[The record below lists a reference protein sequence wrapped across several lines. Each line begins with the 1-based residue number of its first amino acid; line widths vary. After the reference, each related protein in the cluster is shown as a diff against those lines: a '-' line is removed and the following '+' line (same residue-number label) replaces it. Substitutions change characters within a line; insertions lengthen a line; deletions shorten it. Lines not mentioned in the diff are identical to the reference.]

1 MAQVV
6 KLGTEN
12 RPLMLDRKRAEKP
25 VLLLSLSERR
35 SKGAGELQLLKPM
48 QINSKVNSKVIKNQ
62 LKGVQI
68 KSFSG
73 L

>member
-35 SKGAGELQLLKPM
+35 SKGAGELQLLKSM
-48 QINSKVNSKVIKNQ
+48 QIN
-62 LKGVQI
+62 
-68 KSFSG
+68 
-73 L
+73 